1 MLHIEFTIKFT
12 TRTTRLVESFPA
24 NGAIVSFKFTQ
35 NNIFFFCFVFLF
47 FVFFDFVQVN
57 SDTAIYM
64 SFDQLI
70 DSKEVMKVITAEV
83 DEKGKKKKIALQ
95 LLTPEEVQASKIP
108 SNFPL
113 KF

>member
-1 MLHIEFTIKFT
+1 MALLYPLNSLKT
-12 TRTTRLVESFPA
+12 TSFSSA
-24 NGAIVSFKFTQ
+24 L
-35 NNIFFFCFVFLF
+35 FFCFFVFLF
-47 FVFFDFVQVN
+47 FCFFFFDFVQVN

>member
-1 MLHIEFTIKFT
+1 M
-12 TRTTRLVESFPA
+12 
-24 NGAIVSFKFTQ
+24 
-35 NNIFFFCFVFLF
+35 
-47 FVFFDFVQVN
+47 QVN

-70 DSKEVMKVITAEV
+70 DSKEVMKLITAEV

-108 SNFPL
+108 SNFPSNFNHFL
-113 KF
+113 LSNFIYLIIFIQFL